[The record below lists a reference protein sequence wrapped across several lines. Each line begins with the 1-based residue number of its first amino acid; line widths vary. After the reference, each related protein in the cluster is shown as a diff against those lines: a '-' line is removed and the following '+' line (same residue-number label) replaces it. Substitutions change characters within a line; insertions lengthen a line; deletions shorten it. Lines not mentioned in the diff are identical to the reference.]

1 MTHDSDFRCAVPI
14 LPSLDVRAAA
24 EFYQHK
30 LGFTLLA
37 LLDDGPQDQYALL
50 RRDAAE
56 IHLWGIA
63 DPYLVQNSGCFLRV
77 GQIEALYAALST
89 AGVAVA
95 AALETSAQLGRHFSV
110 YDADGNLIRF
120 GEVLP

>member
-1 MTHDSDFRCAVPI
+1 MILDSDFRCAVPI

-37 LLDDGPQDQYALL
+37 LLDNGPQDQYAML
-50 RRDAAE
+50 RRGSAE

-77 GQIEALYAALST
+77 EQIEALYAALTSS
-89 AGVAVA
+89 GVAVA
-95 AALETSAQLGRHFSV
+95 ATLETSAQLGRHFSV
-110 YDADGNLIRF
+110 YDADGNLIRI
-120 GEVLP
+120 GEALP

>member
-1 MTHDSDFRCAVPI
+1 MTHDGGFRCAVPI
-14 LPSLDVRAAA
+14 LPSLDVRAAV

-37 LLDDGPQDQYALL
+37 LLDNGPQDQYAML
-50 RRDAAE
+50 RRGAVE

-63 DPYLVQNSGCFLRV
+63 DPYLV
-77 GQIEALYAALST
+77 T
-89 AGVAVA
+89 ASGVAVA
-95 AALETSAQLGRHFSV
+95 GALEASAQKGREFSI

>member
-1 MTHDSDFRCAVPI
+1 MTHDGGFRCAVPI
-14 LPSLDVRAAA
+14 LPSLDVRAAV

-37 LLDDGPQDQYALL
+37 LLDNGPQDQYAML
-50 RRDAAE
+50 RRGAVE

-77 GQIEALYAALST
+77 EQIEALYATLT
-89 AGVAVA
+89 ASGVAVA
-95 AALETSAQLGRHFSV
+95 AALETSAQQGRQFSI